1 MEYAQPYDIKN
12 NVVYDLLTLDI
23 ADRALPEL
31 TVSLSRVNNWNFSTT
46 DSASGRPK
54 RKSSEALRGDTT
66 DGKDSPLRMGMRR
79 RELLRW
85 KASPLAC

>member
-1 MEYAQPYDIKN
+1 MEYARSYDVKN

-31 TVSLSRVNNWNFSTT
+31 NMSLSRVNNWNFSTT
-46 DSASGRPK
+46 DSASGCRE
-54 RKSSEALRGDTT
+54 RKSSVAHRGDTT
-66 DGKDSPLRMGMRR
+66 DGKGSPLRMGMRR